1 MTTERKIYVLSD
13 QLIRQLAD
21 LLCLSMATNTHIGDH
36 FRMIRLEE
44 ATDPGMGSK
53 LVLTPEYIDVY
64 NTQVQK
70 LHEAVEVLSQKLDD
84 SQSV

>member
-44 ATDPGMGSK
+44 APDPGMGSK
-53 LVLTPEYIDVY
+53 LVFTPEYIDVY

>member
-44 ATDPGMGSK
+44 GAEPGMESK
-53 LVLTPEYIDVY
+53 LILTPEYVDVY
-64 NTQVQK
+64 NTQIKK
-70 LHEAVEVLSQKLDD
+70 LYEEVETLSQKLDN
-84 SQSV
+84 SETV

>member
-44 ATDPGMGSK
+44 GSGAGMESK
-53 LVLTPEYIDVY
+53 LILTPEYVDVY
-64 NTQVQK
+64 NTQIKK
-70 LHEAVEVLSQKLDD
+70 LHEEVETLSQKLDG
-84 SQSV
+84 SQPV

>member
-44 ATDPGMGSK
+44 GSGAGMESK
-53 LVLTPEYIDVY
+53 LILTPEYVDVY
-64 NTQVQK
+64 NTQVKK
-70 LHEAVEVLSQKLDD
+70 LHEEVETLSQKLDG